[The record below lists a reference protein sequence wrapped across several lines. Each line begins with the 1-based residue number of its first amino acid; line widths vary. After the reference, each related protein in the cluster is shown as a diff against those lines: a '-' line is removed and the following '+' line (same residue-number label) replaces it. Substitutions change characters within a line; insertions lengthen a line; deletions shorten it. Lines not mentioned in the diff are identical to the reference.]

1 MSVTNAVK
9 SAMLT
14 DDQVGALYGYT
25 TNEGYTAL
33 NPALRGQTPLT
44 PELEAFAAHAKDG
57 LSKLPPNKG
66 LSYRGINSLPE
77 EILAKNQPGN
87 IVSDGAFMSTSSN
100 EPFQGNILIKVNGA
114 SGRDVAFLSEYP
126 LEAEVLYPPD
136 TQFKV
141 IERIDDGGN
150 ITLTYKEFL

>member
-1 MSVTNAVK
+1 MK

-57 LSKLPPNKG
+57 LSKLPPYKG

-77 EILAKNQPGN
+77 EVLAKNQPGN

-150 ITLTYKEFL
+150 ITLTYKGFL